1 MSKKGNIDMREK
13 EMVSSSHEEAMTT
26 TDRGDP
32 SSRGDGFPAHAA
44 RAGGGA
50 ASGALFS
57 AASGPPAPAPAPWH
71 PRPGA
76 EGRGRGSGGAGP
88 RGESHRIRGRAAGGR
103 GEGVPAVSAGPEL
116 LVLLIRVHHLLR
128 AGSCARPR
136 RTGR

>member
-26 TDRGDP
+26 TYRGDP
-32 SSRGDGFPAHAA
+32 SSRGDGFPAHAV

-50 ASGALFS
+50 ASSALFS
-57 AASGPPAPAPAPWH
+57 AASGSPARAPWH

-88 RGESHRIRGRAAGGR
+88 RGGSHCVRGRSAGGR
-103 GEGVPAVSAGPEL
+103 GERVPAVSAGPEL
-116 LVLLIRVHHLLR
+116 ILLIRVHHLLR

-136 RTGR
+136 RMSR